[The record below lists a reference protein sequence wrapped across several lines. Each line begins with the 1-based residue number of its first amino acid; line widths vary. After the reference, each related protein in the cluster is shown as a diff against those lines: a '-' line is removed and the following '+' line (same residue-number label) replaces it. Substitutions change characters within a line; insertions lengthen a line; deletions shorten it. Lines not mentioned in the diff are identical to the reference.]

1 MTLRLRDEWV
11 AASRDLSRMGAEWTT
26 ALSAMAGASL
36 GGLAGRIALGR
47 RVGPLVGAAI
57 GSWAGVYAASMR
69 RPHDHQP

>member
-1 MTLRLRDEWV
+1 
-11 AASRDLSRMGAEWTT
+11 MGAEWTT

-47 RVGPLVGAAI
+47 RVGPIVGAAI

-69 RPHDHQP
+69 RPGEHQP